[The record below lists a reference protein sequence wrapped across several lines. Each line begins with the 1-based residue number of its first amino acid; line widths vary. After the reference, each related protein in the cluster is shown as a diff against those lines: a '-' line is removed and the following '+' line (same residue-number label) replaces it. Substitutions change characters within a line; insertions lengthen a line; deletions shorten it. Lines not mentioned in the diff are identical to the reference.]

1 MGRKISYACAFG
13 DYEDVMMMW
22 KARVKLAKHLV
33 LDRLGKFSSNVRRS
47 SGFSGVAMMSES
59 SSSSSSNN
67 DNHNHLNVGATSG
80 SSSGGSSS
88 STSRVLLH
96 RHDTNHSSQLHNSVG
111 KPSAGDGGS
120 FRTSLNDIDD
130 DVLDSP
136 VIGGSFIGG
145 NSLGAINS
153 GDDDHLFV
161 GGGGGSSSS
170 GQNER
175 MRGQNEQ
182 PVSKSTIRLVLG
194 IVVLVIVDVIWVAS
208 SELSSYL
215 FHDEKFDKPFYSTYI
230 KTSMFLI
237 FLFGFIFW
245 SPWYEQCQKGGDGY
259 AYTLLAAEANCLA
272 TNTSIEDTV
281 DDNANEAV
289 LSAPAFVPIN
299 YDTAGSGNES
309 DDSAHQRSVRFSKL
323 AEVRHLSDHE
333 AAEAFY
339 SRLSYQASLQAEQ
352 IAFRL
357 ANRLSPSQTAH
368 LAITFCLMW
377 FVANYTYQLAVSHT
391 QVGIVNVLSS
401 SSSLFTLLM
410 AAVFPSIASDKF
422 SGSKFLS
429 VLVSICGVAVV
440 SLSDLRIETSNLPL
454 GAIFALVSAFFYAA
468 YLVFLRKK
476 VDHEEKLDIPL
487 FFGFVGLFNLLLLW
501 PLFFVLNYTGI
512 ESFEWPTK
520 RQWVVLVVNGIIGTV
535 FSEVLFF
542 SSIQINLGCFL
553 TSSLIAT
560 LAISLT
566 IPMSMVADVI
576 FKKVSYSWLFY
587 IGSVPVFFS
596 FFAVTMFTH
605 YENWDP
611 VGSFWKRIWKQCWP
625 SSSRSTTRYQR
636 VLVNDMLDHNEQ
648 QERLLEDAEE
658 EEDEEQERDEESGF
672 GNENIGIN
680 SPA

>member
-1 MGRKISYACAFG
+1 
-13 DYEDVMMMW
+13 
-22 KARVKLAKHLV
+22 
-33 LDRLGKFSSNVRRS
+33 
-47 SGFSGVAMMSES
+47 MMSES
-59 SSSSSSNN
+59 SGSSINDDTPNHLSSNA
-67 DNHNHLNVGATSG
+67 GASSG
-80 SSSGGSSS
+80 SSSGAS
-88 STSRVLLH
+88 STSRVLLN
-96 RHDTNHSSQLHNSVG
+96 RHDSNHSNQLHNSVS

-130 DVLDSP
+130 EVLDSP
-136 VIGGSFIGG
+136 VIGGSFISG
-145 NSLGAINS
+145 NNLSAINS
-153 GDDDHLFV
+153 SEDDHLFV
-161 GGGGGSSSS
+161 GGGGGSSSV
-170 GQNER
+170 QNGR
-175 MRGQNEQ
+175 MRSHNE
-182 PVSKSTIRLVLG
+182 PVSKPTIRLVLG
-194 IVVLVIVDVIWVAS
+194 IFVLVIVDIIWVAS

-245 SPWYEQCQKGGDGY
+245 SPWYEQCQKGDGY
-259 AYTLLAAEANCLA
+259 TYTLLAAEANCLA
-272 TNTSIEDTV
+272 PNTTIEDTV

-333 AAEAFY
+333 ANEAFY
-339 SRLSYQASLQAEQ
+339 ARLSYQASLQAEQ

-410 AAVFPSIASDKF
+410 AAIFPSIASDKF
-422 SGSKFLS
+422 SYSKFLS
-429 VLVSICGVAVV
+429 VLVSISGVAVV
-440 SLSDLRIETSNLPL
+440 SLSDLRIETSNLPV
-454 GAIFALVSAFFYAA
+454 GAIFAIVSAFFYAA

-512 ESFEWPTK
+512 ETFEWPTK

-535 FSEVLFF
+535 FSEVLW
-542 SSIQINLGCFL
+542 LWGCFL

-587 IGSVPVFFS
+587 IGSVPMFFS

-611 VGSFWKRIWKQCWP
+611 IGTFWKRIWKQCWP
-625 SSSRSTTRYQR
+625 ASRSTRYQR
-636 VLVNDMLDHNEQ
+636 VLVNDMMDQNEQ
-648 QERLLEDAEE
+648 QERLLEDEE
-658 EEDEEQERDEESGF
+658 EEEEEQERDEESGF

-680 SPA
+680 TAA